1 MSEGWAGVSREFPR
15 SERIGAEL
23 LRELTRILSTEVRD
37 PRLGEVTLQEV
48 RVSRDL
54 AHAKVYFTCF
64 PMDEGGMVQERLL
77 NGRLAGFLRRE
88 LARGSRLRTVP
99 QLHFVHDVSVRHG
112 EALSALIERAV
123 GGDSA
128 PVPDDSTAESAGTQE
143 QVQ

>member
-1 MSEGWAGVSREFPR
+1 VSREFPR

-48 RVSRDL
+48 RVTGDL

-64 PMDEGGMVQERLL
+64 PMDEGGTVQERLL

-99 QLHFVHDVSVRHG
+99 QLHFIHDVSVRHG
-112 EALSALIERAV
+112 EALSALIESAV
-123 GGDSA
+123 GSSSA
-128 PVPDDSTAESAGTQE
+128 QASSDSTADSAEKPE

>member
-1 MSEGWAGVSREFPR
+1 VSREFPR

-48 RVSRDL
+48 RVTRDL

-64 PMDEGGMVQERLL
+64 PMDEGGNVQEQLL

-99 QLHFVHDVSVRHG
+99 QLHFVHDVSVRQG

-123 GGDSA
+123 GGSSA
-128 PVPDDSTAESAGTQE
+128 QAPDDAITDPAEKHEPAG
-143 QVQ
+143 